1 MRTAIRLLLVLLT
14 MASPAAAFE
23 QPTDDVQ
30 RAARDVMND
39 PEFRHLVRESVEET
53 VPERSELPQW
63 LKDLLESI
71 AKWFVRENS
80 SGGSDGAGL
89 APIGTLMFYGA
100 IGVAV
105 AVLIFLLVSLLK
117 RFEAPGVKRPFKLV
131 ADEDAITPATPPGE
145 YSPSFYED
153 RAMQFATAGDYRAAI
168 RELVLGGMSWTERAG
183 LIRHRR
189 GLTNRDYVRAVWRDA
204 SRREALLLIVESFD
218 LVFFGRRPAE
228 ESQYERCLA
237 AFQESFRDRVL
248 EEVGRKPGG

>member
-1 MRTAIRLLLVLLT
+1 MRTVLRLLLVLLAMT
-14 MASPAAAFE
+14 SPAAAFE
-23 QPTDDVQ
+23 RPTDDVQ
-30 RAARDVMND
+30 QTAREVMND
-39 PEFRHLVRESVEET
+39 PEFRHLVRESLEET
-53 VPERSELPQW
+53 MPERSELPQW

-71 AKWFVRENS
+71 AKWFMREES
-80 SGGSDGAGL
+80 SGSDASGL
-89 APIGTLMFYGA
+89 APIATLMFYGA
-100 IGVAV
+100 IGIAV

-117 RFEAPGVKRPFKLV
+117 RIEAPGVKRPFKLV
-131 ADEDAITPATPPGE
+131 TDEEAIAPTTPPGE

-153 RAMQFATAGDYRAAI
+153 RAIQLAATGDFRAAI

-204 SRREALLLIVESFD
+204 ARREALLLIVENFD